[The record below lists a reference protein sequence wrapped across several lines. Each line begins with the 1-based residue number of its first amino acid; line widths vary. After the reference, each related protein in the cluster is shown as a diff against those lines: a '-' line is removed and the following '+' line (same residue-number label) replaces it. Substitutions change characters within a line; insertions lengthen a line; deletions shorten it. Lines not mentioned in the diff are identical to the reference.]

1 MPTASSY
8 SKNRQEPPIQP
19 LFIGLNPKPSRMRWL
34 LINIDKKSSDFLVGI
49 IQPFFFF
56 RNSWI
61 FLIDYVFSQWCLHFF
76 ARKRRWQRNYSKI
89 ILIIHLSGRNSPS
102 IPENSAVIY
111 FFLTNFWRIS
121 HLLKIIHFFVVKS
134 RWQLFFMNY
143 LDNSNQKNR
152 WLCLLPLHISLVF
165 CFYLLFFTVS

>member
-34 LINIDKKSSDFLVGI
+34 LIIIYKKSSDFLVGI

-61 FLIDYVFSQWCLHFF
+61 FLIYFVFSQWCLHFF
-76 ARKRRWQRNYSKI
+76 VRKSRWQRNYSKI
-89 ILIIHLSGRNSPS
+89 ILIIPIRKAELFTYLVGILQAFLRILLSFTFS
-102 IPENSAVIY
+102 
-111 FFLTNFWRIS
+111 LRIFEEY
-121 HLLKIIHFFVVKS
+121 HLLKIIHFFVVKI

-143 LDNSNQKNR
+143 LGKVQIFWEGHKIWKKS
-152 WLCLLPLHISLVF
+152 S
-165 CFYLLFFTVS
+165 T

>member
-34 LINIDKKSSDFLVGI
+34 LINIYKKSSDFLVGI

-61 FLIDYVFSQWCLHFF
+61 FLIDFEFSQWCLHFF
-76 ARKRRWQRNYSKI
+76 VRKSIWQRNYSKI
-89 ILIIHLSGRNSPS
+89 KNRLIHLSGRKSPS
-102 IPENSAVIY
+102 ILENSAVIY
-111 FFLTNFWRIS
+111 FFLTNSWRIS
-121 HLLKIIHFFVVKS
+121 HLLKIIHFFIVKI

-143 LDNSNQKNR
+143 LGKVQIFWEGHKIWKKS
-152 WLCLLPLHISLVF
+152 S
-165 CFYLLFFTVS
+165 T